1 MAVSM
6 ASGVKVRHWSR
17 AEYFSH
23 LHHLARAATA
33 PASLVTL
40 ARWEG
45 ENVSGQVAFHSR
57 SLLLFQTRKMTVR
70 LYLKFRTDPLVD
82 LVTFSFYQIVQ
93 EFKVII
99 SLAS

>member
-1 MAVSM
+1 MTP
-6 ASGVKVRHWSR
+6 GVKVWHWSR

-45 ENVSGQVAFHSR
+45 LNVSGTGGVPHQEPASFPEKKND
-57 SLLLFQTRKMTVR
+57 LL
-70 LYLKFRTDPLVD
+70 DN
-82 LVTFSFYQIVQ
+82 I
-93 EFKVII
+93 
-99 SLAS
+99 